1 MPVPTEIPAPLRTVP
16 RYCPERL
23 LPPYRFVPGV
33 HPHPRRDPAG
43 HSYTEAEPPRRDWDP
58 AAWTSLSDWLWGV
71 DLFNAFFFW
80 EAHEAWER
88 LWIVKPRRSRAAL
101 FLQGL
106 IQIAASLLKIHLHS
120 PTAALSL
127 ARAGL
132 GKVQST
138 FTGATLL
145 GLEPSR
151 LLVEFRTYFRPLEA
165 AILPQLD
172 ASVPWLRLDIEA
184 SPGAA
189 R

>member
-1 MPVPTEIPAPLRTVP
+1 MPVQTEIRAPRRTLP
-16 RYCPERL
+16 RYCPERSF
-23 LPPYRFVPGV
+23 PPYRFVPGV
-33 HPHPRRDPAG
+33 QPHPRRDPAG
-43 HSYTEAEPPRRDWDP
+43 HSHAAPEAPRRDWDP
-58 AAWTSLSDWLWGV
+58 DAWASLTDWLWGV

-88 LWIVKPRRSRAAL
+88 LWIVKPRRSRVAR

-120 PTAALSL
+120 PTAAQSL

-132 GKVQST
+132 EKVQSIV
-138 FTGATLL
+138 TGATLL

-165 AILPQLD
+165 ASLPQLD
-172 ASVPWLRLDIEA
+172 TSVPWLRLDIAAE
-184 SPGAA
+184 PGVA